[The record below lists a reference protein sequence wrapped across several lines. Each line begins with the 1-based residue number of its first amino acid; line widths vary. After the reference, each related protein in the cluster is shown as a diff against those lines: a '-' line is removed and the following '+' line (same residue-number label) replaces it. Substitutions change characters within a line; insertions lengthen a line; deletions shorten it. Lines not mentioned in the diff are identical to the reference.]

1 MKYEFASR
9 EWTAALHGIIAER
22 AAVEIKTKPNLTM
35 SICEVFTDAPA
46 HLADKDG
53 KLAWSAV
60 INGDKIDVRPSE
72 RDDVKVKVTADYATT
87 LPLGRFSTDGDP
99 ARAAQLQSM
108 VAAAVAAGKLS
119 FAGDRTPGPDQLT
132 SIHDAIAKLTA

>member
-9 EWTAALHGIIAER
+9 EWCAALHGIIAER

-35 SICEVFTDAPA
+35 SVCEVFSNAPA

-60 INGDKIDVRPSE
+60 VQGDKIDVRPAE
-72 RDDVKVKVTADYATT
+72 RDDVKVKVHADYQTCV
-87 LPLGRFSTDGDP
+87 PLGQFSTDGDP
-99 ARAAQLQSM
+99 ARAAKLQSM
-108 VAAAVAAGKLS
+108 VAAAVAAGKLT
-119 FAGDRTPGPDQLT
+119 FVGERAATPDSMT
-132 SIHDAIAKLTA
+132 SIHDAIARLTA